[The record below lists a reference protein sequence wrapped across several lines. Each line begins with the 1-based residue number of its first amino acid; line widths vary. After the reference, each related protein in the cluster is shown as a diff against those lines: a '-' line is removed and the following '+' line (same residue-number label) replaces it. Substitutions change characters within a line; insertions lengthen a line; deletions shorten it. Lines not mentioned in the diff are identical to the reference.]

1 MPTTKIDLPTQIDL
15 EGFISTQ
22 AHDMR
27 TPFNHIVGFSKM
39 TLNTL
44 SDAPLTDYQKEDIG
58 TIYRSGMR
66 ALTILNGLID
76 IARIK
81 RKEKDVSPSDVNLE
95 QLISQSLA
103 QWKKFNPGTTTQT
116 QYYLPSESTI
126 VHVDDQ
132 IVKQIVVGFISYVGQ
147 YCEANTQ
154 VTIQVAEEPN
164 WFVFTLKSTGVKSKV
179 LSELDLE
186 MLGFV
191 NRALVE
197 LHKGEIR
204 LVEENDEGAIVQFT
218 LPKFQAS
225 EESQV

>member
-15 EGFISTQ
+15 ERFVSTQ

-58 TIYRSGMR
+58 TIYRSSMR

-76 IARIK
+76 IARIN
-81 RKEKDVSPSDVNLE
+81 RKEKEVNPTDVNLE
-95 QLISQSLA
+95 QLITQSLA

-116 QYYLPSESTI
+116 QYFLPPGSTT
-126 VHVDDQ
+126 VHGDDQ
-132 IVKQIVVGFISYVGQ
+132 IIRQVIAGFISFVGQ
-147 YCEANTQ
+147 YCEDNTQ
-154 VTIQVAEEPN
+154 VTIQVTEEPN
-164 WFVFTLKSTGVKSKV
+164 WFSFTLKSTGTKSK
-179 LSELDLE
+179 LPSELDLE

-204 LVEENDEGAIVQFT
+204 LAEENDEGAIVQFA
-218 LPKFQAS
+218 LPK
-225 EESQV
+225 SQGSNDL